1 MMPRLLRRQNKIVL
15 LHMELFAVD
24 DSVSLWVSPCHKA
37 ERAHAVTMR
46 PCHLTRPEHLQP
58 DAQRQG
64 RSFSRNGG
72 IGKKQT
78 TPASFFQA

>member
-1 MMPRLLRRQNKIVL
+1 MMPRLLRRQHEIVL
-15 LHMELFAVD
+15 LHMELFTVD
-24 DSVSLWVSPCHKA
+24 DGVSLWVSPRHEA
-37 ERAHAVTMR
+37 ERAHAVTMS

-72 IGKKQT
+72 VGKKQT
-78 TPASFFQA
+78 APAAFFQA